1 MFVSEQTEGRLSDVV
16 YEVTGHWQVFP
27 TALPL
32 ARDFGRLILLGDSP
46 EPSKQRLTQDILT
59 RQVTV
64 IGTHN
69 TRLQPE
75 YAYWTRNR
83 QIELFYKYIERRIFH
98 VEDLITHRY
107 QPNQAP
113 EVYEQFLHDRSQT
126 LGVLFDWR

>member
-1 MFVSEQTEGRLSDVV
+1 MV
-16 YEVTGHWQVFP
+16 YDVTGHWQVFP

-59 RQVTV
+59 RQVAV
-64 IGTHN
+64 VGTHN

-107 QPNQAP
+107 QPDQAP
-113 EVYEQFLHDRSQT
+113 EVYEQFLCDRS
-126 LGVLFDWR
+126 